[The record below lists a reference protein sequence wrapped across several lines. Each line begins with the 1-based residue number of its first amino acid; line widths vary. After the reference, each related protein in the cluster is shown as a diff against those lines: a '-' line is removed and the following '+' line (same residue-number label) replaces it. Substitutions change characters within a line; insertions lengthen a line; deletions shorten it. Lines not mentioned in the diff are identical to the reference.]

1 MRYHIIIPAAGNGFR
16 YGAPVPKQYLSLV
29 GKPVLQHAIDRMAS
43 NFPSATICV
52 ALAPDD
58 RWFESS
64 IAKHDNLQG
73 LRLGGEGREQTVRN
87 AIDSLV
93 GVANDDWIVVHDA
106 VRPCIDAAAC
116 LRLKAEVGADQIGG
130 LLAVPVSDTLK
141 VVGGDGRV
149 LRSMPRESV
158 WRAQTP
164 QMFRYRVLRKAFAN
178 AGIDGWTDEAGAIEA
193 LGLLPKIVLGS
204 GSNVKITYPG
214 DLDLAAAVLSSQE
227 ACEEACQA
235 G

>member
-1 MRYHIIIPAAGNGFR
+1 MRHHIIIPAAGNGLR
-16 YGAPVPKQYLSLV
+16 YGAPVPKQYLSLA

-43 NFPSATICV
+43 SFPGSTICV

-64 IAKHDNLQG
+64 IAKQAHVQG
-73 LRLGGEGREQTVRN
+73 FRVGGEGREQTVRN
-87 AIDSLV
+87 AIEGLV

-106 VRPCIDAAAC
+106 VRPCIDSVTC
-116 LRLKAEVGADQIGG
+116 LRLKAEVGADPVGG
-130 LLAVPVSDTLK
+130 LLAIPVSDTLK
-141 VVGGDGRV
+141 VVGSDGRV

-164 QMFRYRVLRKAFAN
+164 QMFRYSVLRKAFSN
-178 AGIDGWTDEAGAIEA
+178 AGIDRWTDEAGAIEA
-193 LGLLPKIVLGS
+193 LGLRPRVVLGS

-214 DLDLAAAVLSSQE
+214 DLDLAAAVLSRQE
-227 ACEEACQA
+227 SCEEAL
-235 G
+235 

>member
-1 MRYHIIIPAAGNGFR
+1 MRHHIIIPAAGNGLR
-16 YGAPVPKQYLSLV
+16 YGAPVPKQYLSLA

-43 NFPSATICV
+43 SFPGSTICV

-64 IAKHDNLQG
+64 IAKQAHVQG
-73 LRLGGEGREQTVRN
+73 FRVGGEGREQTVRN
-87 AIDSLV
+87 AIEGLV

-106 VRPCIDAAAC
+106 VRPCIDSVTC
-116 LRLKAEVGADQIGG
+116 LRLKAEVGADSVGG
-130 LLAVPVSDTLK
+130 LLAIPVSDTLK
-141 VVGGDGRV
+141 VVGSDGRV

-164 QMFRYRVLRKAFAN
+164 QMFRYSVLQKAFCN
-178 AGIDGWTDEAGAIEA
+178 AGIDRWTDEAGAIEA
-193 LGLLPKIVLGS
+193 LGLQPRVVLGS

-214 DLDLAAAVLSSQE
+214 DLDLAAAVLSRQE
-227 ACEEACQA
+227 SCEEAL
-235 G
+235 

>member
-43 NFPSATICV
+43 SFPGATICV

-93 GVANDDWIVVHDA
+93 DVANDDWIVVHDA

-130 LLAVPVSDTLK
+130 LLAIPVSDTLK
-141 VVGGDGRV
+141 VLGSDGRV

-164 QMFRYRVLRKAFAN
+164 QMFRYGVLRKAFSN

-193 LGLLPKIVLGS
+193 LGLLPRVVLGS

-214 DLDLAAAVLSSQE
+214 DLQLAAAVLSGQE
-227 ACEEACQA
+227 ACEEA
-235 G
+235 